1 MAGIELC
8 DARTL
13 EALDFA
19 SVQNRV
25 VSATRT
31 QRGKT
36 FALEMTPHTDFDRVR
51 VEQAR
56 TAATRELVAGSDL
69 HVMNAIDT
77 ADLTQAAALTRTLGT
92 SELRAIGDAIAAA
105 AAAYNATHESDEL
118 RPLLAGLFTVTRAA
132 SRPDR
137 CDRRTRRRVGSR
149 VPGARAHPSQS

>member
-1 MAGIELC
+1 MAGVELC

-31 QRGKT
+31 QRGKG

-105 AAAYNATHESDEL
+105 AAAYNATHESEEL
-118 RPLLAGLFTVTRAA
+118 RPLLAGYLPLRELHRALTGAIDERGVVLDRA
-132 SRPDR
+132 SPRSGVSVA
-137 CDRRTRRRVGSR
+137 T
-149 VPGARAHPSQS
+149 